1 MKRVS
6 RGVSYDDQS
15 LPTRLVVWIADR
27 ERYEANRYSKILA
40 EFSMVVVYLEPSVTF
55 LEENA
60 A

>member
-1 MKRVS
+1 MT
-6 RGVSYDDQS
+6 
-15 LPTRLVVWIADR
+15 PTNKLNQTPHVWIADR

-40 EFSMVVVYLEPSVTF
+40 EFSPVVVYLEPSMTL